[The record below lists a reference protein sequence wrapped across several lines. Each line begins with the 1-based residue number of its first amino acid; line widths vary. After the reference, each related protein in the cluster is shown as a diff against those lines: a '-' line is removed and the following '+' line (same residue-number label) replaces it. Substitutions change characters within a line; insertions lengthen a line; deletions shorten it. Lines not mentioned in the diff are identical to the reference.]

1 MSETPQ
7 SENVIHISA
16 AKSAGSR
23 VTKALSTMS
32 TLSKVAKRGDSR
44 IKKQS
49 KRRFDSGRRELSRS
63 LSQMPLLDNHPS
75 KGSPRDRMVKTVL
88 VEAILRD
95 IQITLDVHQSNGVTD
110 VVPGLLLAMEVIG
123 EEYT

>member
-1 MSETPQ
+1 
-7 SENVIHISA
+7 
-16 AKSAGSR
+16 
-23 VTKALSTMS
+23 
-32 TLSKVAKRGDSR
+32 
-44 IKKQS
+44 
-49 KRRFDSGRRELSRS
+49 
-63 LSQMPLLDNHPS
+63 
-75 KGSPRDRMVKTVL
+75 MVKTVL

>member
-1 MSETPQ
+1 MNETPQ
-7 SENVIHISA
+7 QENVIDIST
-16 AKSAGSR
+16 AKSFGSR

-32 TLSKVAKRGDSR
+32 TMSKITQPRGSR

-49 KRRFDSGRRELSRS
+49 KRRVDSGRRELSRS
-63 LSQMPLLDNHPS
+63 LSQMPLMDNHPS
-75 KGSPRDRMVKTVL
+75 KGSPRDRLVKTVL

-123 EEYT
+123 DEYT